1 MAPELPLG
9 LPLAVWIGAGAVV
22 GILLAAVVYNRGLFI
37 SQRNVSLCSINVRVS
52 GQHKCPQLGS

>member
-22 GILLAAVVYNRGLFI
+22 GILLAAVVYIVVCLFLKKC
-37 SQRNVSLCSINVRVS
+37 VAV
-52 GQHKCPQLGS
+52 QHKCQGKWSA